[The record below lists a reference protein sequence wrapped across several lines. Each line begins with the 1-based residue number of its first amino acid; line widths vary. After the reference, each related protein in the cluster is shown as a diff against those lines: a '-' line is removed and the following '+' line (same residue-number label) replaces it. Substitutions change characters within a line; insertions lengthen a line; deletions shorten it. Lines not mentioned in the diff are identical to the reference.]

1 MSNLKVKFK
10 LHGLEF
16 ELEGEEATVKEEFAN
31 FKSFISADLLS
42 KVNIIAPQITTI
54 TTDKANKQIGQM
66 QDATAI
72 DISEFPV
79 LKEVVK
85 KDLPKTESDWILIYG
100 LYSSDFGENPFSEKD
115 IRSQYEATGRNKSSR
130 LGNITNNIKTLLN
143 KEYFKMHNDNQYIL
157 KDKGLEYAK
166 QILQGN
172 SVSKTVNRT
181 SSSSKTTVAKGE
193 SKKES
198 TEGNTL
204 AKGKKLKPAKS
215 KESISIDKHLN
226 LRAQGKKSFKDFY
239 EEKRPSSSM
248 EFNTAAI
255 YYLSQILEL
264 DTINASQVYT
274 CYKEVNQRPPV
285 AFIQSL
291 RDTAS
296 LKGYIDSSDV
306 GNLKIP
312 SRGVNFV
319 EHDLPNKK
327 NGK

>member
-16 ELEGEEATVKEEFAN
+16 ELEGDEGTVKEEFAN

-42 KVNIIAPQITTI
+42 KVNIVAPQITTI
-54 TTDKANKQIGQM
+54 TTDKAIQQIGQV
-66 QDATAI
+66 QDTTAI
-72 DISEFPV
+72 DLSEFPI

-157 KDKGLEYAK
+157 KEKGLEYAK

-172 SVSKTVNRT
+172 SISKTVNRT
-181 SSSSKTTVAKGE
+181 SSSKGTVAKE
-193 SKKES
+193 KPKKES
-198 TEGNTL
+198 ADGNIQT
-204 AKGKKLKPAKS
+204 KSKKLKPSKS

-239 EEKRPSSSM
+239 EEKKPSSSM

-264 DTINASQVYT
+264 DTVNASQVYT

-306 GNLKIP
+306 GNLTIP

-319 EHDLPNKK
+319 EHDLPKNK